1 MMGRLP
7 LQKRTVVQ
15 RPKSSDHGVPLSDRR
30 FEELL
35 KKASEFFAAE
45 EIDPEAK
52 KQAAIQEILS
62 EMTRLGLTVDDL
74 Q

>member
-1 MMGRLP
+1 MGQFP
-7 LQKRTVVQ
+7 LQKRTEGQ
-15 RPKSSDHGVPLSDRR
+15 HPKSVDHGVPLSDRR

-45 EIDPEAK
+45 EIDPEAQ
-52 KQAAIQEILS
+52 KQAAIQEILA
-62 EMTRLGLTVDDL
+62 EMSRLGLTVDDL